1 MGTAP
6 QRRAEASQGGL
17 EAPGVGAARRRGET
31 GPACRRAA
39 ARDCQPHVRTWC
51 SQKRAYA
58 TRMPCEYLIAGVQPA
73 ATRSRLRPATC
84 ARRIRRDTHAAHS
97 SDREVEAPRCS
108 CTMTGVSTRTV
119 SPLATSCV
127 TTRRPSTTFTAAIE
141 KTRCGLRPPPC
152 RPAAGPSFLGSRK
165 IGATNLAT
173 WQRQDRGA
181 LPASDGPGPM
191 QAGLGRRRHPRS
203 GNQSG
208 R

>member
-17 EAPGVGAARRRGET
+17 EARGVGAARRRGET

-84 ARRIRRDTHAAHS
+84 ARGIGRDTHAAHS
-97 SDREVEAPRCS
+97 SDREAEAPRCS

-127 TTRRPSTTFTAAIE
+127 TTRRPSTTFTAVIE
-141 KTRCGLRPPPC
+141 KTRCGLRPPGPRD
-152 RPAAGPSFLGSRK
+152 RPSGLVRAKCGDQRVGASTRASTSGSPHRS
-165 IGATNLAT
+165 
-173 WQRQDRGA
+173 
-181 LPASDGPGPM
+181 PAQTTM
-191 QAGLGRRRHPRS
+191 RAGLGRRRHPRS
-203 GNQSG
+203 GNPSG